1 MTETPPRVAFKVQI
15 STENSDLDLFL
26 DTLGEARSALAAV
39 LRALRDSGEYE
50 MMKGDDYSYA
60 AIAGDGMPTLI
71 DLVTVYGEDIPPSDP
86 DGPDLTDLLPGEPG
100 DYDKDNS

>member
-15 STENSDLDLFL
+15 STEASDMDLYL
-26 DTLGEARSALAAV
+26 DTMSEARAALAAV

-50 MMKGDDYSYA
+50 ILKGDEYAYA
-60 AIAGDGMPTLI
+60 ALAQDGMPTLI

-100 DYDKDNS
+100 DYNKDN